1 MKKIFNI
8 NRYDMFWY
16 VIIWSILAIW
26 GLSSC
31 ERVEMKEVCTYSSK
45 PPFMPASIQDP
56 SEEDLFF
63 FRRDW
68 GPLKVECSKE
78 IAL

>member
-1 MKKIFNI
+1 MKKL
-8 NRYDMFWY
+8 
-16 VIIWSILAIW
+16 IIIGGLILLTIIVC
-26 GLSSC
+26 SSC
-31 ERVEMKEVCTYSSK
+31 EKAEMREVCTYSSK

-68 GPLKVECSKE
+68 GPLEVECRKE